1 MRGLRCAR
9 RAVRSFAT
17 TGAVIETPRL
27 AIERSKAAASAKF
40 AETVEVALKLAV
52 DPRKPGQN
60 LRGVVDL
67 PHGTG
72 KKIRIAVFARG
83 DLAAAAE
90 AAGVDAVGAEDLVDE
105 VMDGRVDF
113 DRVIASP
120 DMMGL
125 VGKAARVLGPR
136 GLMPNPKLGTLT
148 TDVVGAIEAAKKGQA
163 VYRADKFGIIHCG
176 FGKVDFETEKLL
188 ENLKALML
196 AVHEQKPKTM
206 KGKFYEHATI
216 SSTMGPACKVDTKN
230 LDPTSSLFFREI

>member
-1 MRGLRCAR
+1 MLPGGAR
-9 RAVRSFAT
+9 S
-17 TGAVIETPRL
+17 L
-27 AIERSKAAASAKF
+27 
-40 AETVEVALKLAV
+40 VALVASLMEAPMPPALA
-52 DPRKPGQN
+52 QY
-60 LRGVVDL
+60 RGTEPQALVQ
-67 PHGTG
+67 
-72 KKIRIAVFARG
+72 RG
-83 DLAAAAE
+83 MELFKR
-90 AAGVDAVGAEDLVDE
+90 
-105 VMDGRVDF
+105 GRVAESIADF